1 MVRYGLLFAA
11 LVVAGT
17 PAVTSASVA
26 GRSFAVG
33 FITTD
38 GDFDGEIGF
47 LDDTNAN
54 PLTEEGEAG
63 VDVVG
68 GGDAVGTYE
77 AGPPVGGTS
86 TDFTIQAVSDEDDY
100 RTNLSGTVT
109 EPRTRRG
116 VAKIRGTGFTTDG
129 VIFFFSGEEI

>member
-17 PAVTSASVA
+17 PAVSSASVA

-38 GDFDGEIGF
+38 GEFDGEIGF
-47 LDDTNAN
+47 LADTNGG
-54 PLTEEGEAG
+54 PFTEAGDAG

-68 GGDAVGTYE
+68 GGDATGTYE

-109 EPRTRRG
+109 EPRFRFGT
-116 VAKIRGTGFTTDG
+116 AKIRGTGFTTDG